1 MDAEKMNL
9 TSELEGLCARD
20 RERRMLEVIGRIAR
34 GEIFLT
40 TVDSEADLRQLAY
53 LAAISRNRVL
63 VGEKN
68 LTEFLRAAMAQ
79 LSEFDPPEVAEA
91 DDPLQAR
98 FGARWSIDPGKVR
111 AEADL
116 HTQAQSGQAP
126 TSILPRIRRQ
136 NADERRA
143 LLHTAR
149 DRVMASAREL
159 GVEVCIFGSVAEGR
173 VDNRSDLDVMI
184 LGDLDLKRRIEA
196 ILAFEHIGRDLGV
209 PVDIVVQ
216 SEMPAD
222 FLEAVSNHLNR
233 T

>member
-1 MDAEKMNL
+1 MDAEKINL
-9 TSELEGLCARD
+9 TSVLESLGARD
-20 RERRMLEVIGRIAR
+20 RERRMLEVIGIIAR
-34 GEIFLT
+34 GEILPAA
-40 TVDSEADLRQLAY
+40 VDSEADLRQLAY

-79 LSEFDPPEVAEA
+79 LSGFDPPKVVAA

-111 AEADL
+111 AEGDL
-116 HTQAQSGQAP
+116 HTQAQSEQAP

-143 LLHTAR
+143 LLHAAR

-159 GVEVCIFGSVAEGR
+159 EVEVCIFGSVAEDR
-173 VDNRSDLDVMI
+173 VDSRSDLDVMI
-184 LGDLDLKRRIEA
+184 IDDFDLKRRIEV
-196 ILAFEHIGRDLGV
+196 ILAFERIGRDLGV

-216 SEMPAD
+216 SEMPAN
-222 FLEAVSNHLNR
+222 FLEAVSVHLKG
-233 T
+233 

>member
-1 MDAEKMNL
+1 MNDGKMNL
-9 TSELEGLCARD
+9 IADLEGLCARD
-20 RERRMLEVIGRIAR
+20 RERRMLDVIGSIAR
-34 GEIFLT
+34 GEIAPAA
-40 TVDSEADLRQLAY
+40 VDSEADLRQLAY

-79 LSEFDPPEVAEA
+79 LSGFDPPKVVAA

-111 AEADL
+111 AEGDL
-116 HTQAQSGQAP
+116 HTQARSGQAP
-126 TSILPRIRRQ
+126 MPILPRIRRQ
-136 NADERRA
+136 SADERRA
-143 LLHTAR
+143 LLHMAR
-149 DRVMASAREL
+149 DRGMASAREL
-159 GVEVCIFGSVAEGR
+159 GVEVCIFGSVAEDR

-184 LGDLDLKRRIEA
+184 LGDLDLKRRIEV
-196 ILAFEHIGRDLGV
+196 ILALERIGRDLGV

-222 FLEAVSNHLNR
+222 FLEAVSVHLKG
-233 T
+233 

>member
-1 MDAEKMNL
+1 MDTEKINL
-9 TSELEGLCARD
+9 TSELEGLDARD
-20 RERRMLEVIGRIAR
+20 RERRMLEVIGRIAM
-34 GEIFLT
+34 GEILPAA
-40 TVDSEADLRQLAY
+40 VDNEADLRQLAY

-68 LTEFLRAAMAQ
+68 LTEFLRGAMAQ
-79 LSEFDPPEVAEA
+79 LSSFDPPEAVEA

-111 AEADL
+111 AEGDL
-116 HTQAQSGQAP
+116 HTQAQSEQPP

-143 LLHTAR
+143 LLHLAR

-159 GVEVCIFGSVAEGR
+159 GVEVCIFGSVAEDR

-184 LGDLDLKRRIEA
+184 LGDLDLKQRIEA
-196 ILAFEHIGRDLGV
+196 ILAFERIGRDLGV

-222 FLEAVSNHLNR
+222 FLEAVSVHLK